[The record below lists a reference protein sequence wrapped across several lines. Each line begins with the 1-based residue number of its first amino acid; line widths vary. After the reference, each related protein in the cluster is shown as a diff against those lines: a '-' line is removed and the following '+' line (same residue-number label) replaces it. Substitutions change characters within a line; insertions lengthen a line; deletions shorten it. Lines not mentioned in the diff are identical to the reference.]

1 MPRWA
6 HPRSRGDDI
15 FEMCG
20 LDVLFGSPPLARG
33 RRHLWHAVV
42 PTPRLTPARAGTTP
56 SLACRRSDPSAHP
69 RSRGD
74 DGDEVDDLHAQ
85 DGSPPLARGRQCPG
99 RSGLPVVGL
108 TPARAGTTPG
118 DIDD

>member
-42 PTPRLTPARAGTTP
+42 PTPRLTPARAGTTVTKWTI
-56 SLACRRSDPSAHP
+56 SMLRTAHP

-74 DGDEVDDLHAQ
+74 DAALVDRVCQ
-85 DGSPPLARGRQCPG
+85 SSGSPPLARGRRPG
-99 RSGLPVVGL
+99 TS
-108 TPARAGTTPG
+108 T
-118 DIDD
+118 